1 MIDDSDELSDGRRTH
16 RNAFWKVAV
25 EGRPTADVAEELS
38 TKPGTVRVSRR
49 RILARLREEF
59 GDLIE
64 TDK

>member
-1 MIDDSDELSDGRRTH
+1 MIRTNCPTGDERTW
-16 RNAFWKVAV
+16 NAFWKVAV